1 MIGIIK
7 ALRSIR
13 KVHKGLSEN
22 LEVAYSILDRK
33 EDAEMK
39 KILDRFSEYLL
50 IEHKVIPL
58 ILRMFYFSITITVLF
73 PVLNIVYFYKK
84 SELNT
89 VSIFVIVFFS
99 ILEYFIVKYLAVN
112 NMEKMERRITE
123 VFMKYD
129 GELPLN
135 ELSLYDNISDMEK
148 IWDFINEN
156 EGE

>member
-1 MIGIIK
+1 MNII
-7 ALRSIR
+7 
-13 KVHKGLSEN
+13 
-22 LEVAYSILDRK
+22 
-33 EDAEMK
+33 
-39 KILDRFSEYLL
+39 
-50 IEHKVIPL
+50 
-58 ILRMFYFSITITVLF
+58 
-73 PVLNIVYFYKK
+73 YFYKK
-84 SELNT
+84 SELNEI
-89 VSIFVIVFFS
+89 SISIIVFFS

>member
-13 KVHKGLSEN
+13 NVHKGLSEN

-99 ILEYFIVKYLAVN
+99 MLEYFIVKYLSVN

-129 GELPLN
+129 NELPLN
-135 ELSLYDNISDMEK
+135 ELGLYDNISDMNK
-148 IWDFINEN
+148 IWDFLNEN

>member
-39 KILDRFSEYLL
+39 KILDR
-50 IEHKVIPL
+50 IEHKAIPL
-58 ILRMFYFSITITVLF
+58 MLRMFYFSIAITVLF
-73 PVLNIVYFYKK
+73 PVMNIIYFYKK
-84 SELNT
+84 SELNS
-89 VSIFVIVFFS
+89 VSIFVIAFFS

-129 GELPLN
+129 ELPLN

>member
-13 KVHKGLSEN
+13 NVHKGLSEN

-50 IEHKVIPL
+50 IEHKAIPL
-58 ILRMFYFSITITVLF
+58 MLRMFYFSITITVLF
-73 PVLNIVYFYKK
+73 PVMNIIYFYKK
-84 SELNT
+84 SELNGI
-89 VSIFVIVFFS
+89 SISIIVFFS